1 MNPHKPHF
9 FLHSEV
15 REKEDLGEWRFVL
28 TAADGSATWEA
39 HDQEPNVRGERLE
52 LLSVVRAMESLDQP
66 SIVTL
71 AQGARSVRRVLGEGL
86 DEWRRNGWMWE
97 CYGELVPIKNRDLW
111 QRLDRTLA
119 FHRLETRRIFRIDAA
134 HTIGDRPRGD
144 DLDRPAAAS
153 DTRPA
158 ASTEAGDSAEAAT
171 QQQARNS
178 WLRTRRRSRDRADGL
193 AMSCAQLGSPVVTTS
208 WTV

>member
-1 MNPHKPHF
+1 MNPNKPHF
-9 FLHSEV
+9 FLRCEV
-15 REKEDLGEWRFVL
+15 REKEDRGEWRFVL

-39 HDQEPNVRGERLE
+39 YDEEANVRGERLE

-71 AQGARSVRRVLGEGL
+71 AEGARSVRRVLGEGL

-111 QRLDRTLA
+111 TRLDRTLA

-134 HTIGDRPRGD
+134 HTFGDRRTDD
-144 DLDRPAAAS
+144 DLGGPAEIAAA
-153 DTRPA
+153 TP
-158 ASTEAGDSAEAAT
+158 GDSSTGEVAA
-171 QQQARNS
+171 QQARNS
-178 WLRTRRRSRDRADGL
+178 WLRMRRRSRDRADAL
-193 AMSCAQLGSPVVTTS
+193 AMSSAQLGSPGVASS

>member
-1 MNPHKPHF
+1 MHPHKPHF
-9 FLHSEV
+9 FLRCEAL
-15 REKEDLGEWRFVL
+15 EKEDRGEWRFVL

-39 HDQEPNVRGERLE
+39 HDEEPQLRGERLE
-52 LLSVVRAMESLDQP
+52 LLAVVRAMESLDQP

-134 HTIGDRPRGD
+134 HAFGDRTSDD
-144 DLDRPAAAS
+144 DLGRQAAGSQRETAAAS
-153 DTRPA
+153 SADPA
-158 ASTEAGDSAEAAT
+158 T
-171 QQQARNS
+171 QQARNS
-178 WLRTRRRSRDRADGL
+178 WLRMRRRSRDRADGL
-193 AMSCAQLGSPVVTTS
+193 AMSCAQLGSPGVASS
-208 WTV
+208 WSV

>member
-1 MNPHKPHF
+1 MHPNKPHF
-9 FLHSEV
+9 FLRSEV
-15 REKEDLGEWRFVL
+15 QEREDRGEWRFVL

-39 HDQEPNVRGERLE
+39 HDEEPNVRGERLE

-111 QRLDRTLA
+111 PIHEAIKKLAAQFKNIEFGHIPRELNKLADSIVNKTLDD
-119 FHRLETRRIFRIDAA
+119 E
-134 HTIGDRPRGD
+134 
-144 DLDRPAAAS
+144 
-153 DTRPA
+153 
-158 ASTEAGDSAEAAT
+158 
-171 QQQARNS
+171 
-178 WLRTRRRSRDRADGL
+178 RDKPQSSSL
-193 AMSCAQLGSPVVTTS
+193 
-208 WTV
+208 